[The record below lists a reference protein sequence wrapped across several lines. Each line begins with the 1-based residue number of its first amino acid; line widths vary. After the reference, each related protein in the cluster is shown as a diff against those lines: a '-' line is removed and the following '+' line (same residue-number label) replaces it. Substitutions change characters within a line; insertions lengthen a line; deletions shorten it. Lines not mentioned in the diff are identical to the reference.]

1 MGLRYNSIIPV
12 TQLFVWYHFILNRN
26 QIHIVTELPL
36 IKSLSRQF
44 LLSFL
49 NLLFLLVLVLLLDH
63 GGGDAG
69 SRSSAAPKS
78 TATAAAT
85 DSCAITAPPPSSHPE
100 PRMTLET
107 TPSHP
112 ELPDIKSVDVVDPG
126 IESLEVVALLPASNP
141 SPHHAAG
148 GNSTIK
154 VSFIEVPRLSES
166 VEAAPC
172 HTRFLSQNRMLIV
185 CMPKNQVYTHT
196 VQKMET
202 E

>member
-1 MGLRYNSIIPV
+1 
-12 TQLFVWYHFILNRN
+12 
-26 QIHIVTELPL
+26 VTELPL
-36 IKSLSRQF
+36 IESLSRQV

-49 NLLFLLVLVLLLDH
+49 NPLFLLVLVLLLDH

-78 TATAAAT
+78 TTTVAAT
-85 DSCAITAPPPSSHPE
+85 DSCAIAAPPPSSHPE

-112 ELPDIKSVDVVDPG
+112 ELPGIKSVEVVDPG

-141 SPHHAAG
+141 SSHHVAG
-148 GNSTIK
+148 GNNTLK
-154 VSFIEVPRLSES
+154 ASFIEVPRLPES

-172 HTRFLSQNRMLIV
+172 HTRFLRQN
-185 CMPKNQVYTHT
+185 
-196 VQKMET
+196 
-202 E
+202 